1 MKKRMIAFVMMMVMC
16 LSFFA
21 PGKGASAAASKK
33 IDYEQFTVAEGE
45 FYSFKNAASGWYM
58 NVKHAGTAN
67 GTQLNL
73 YPLDTSKPRTQTFKF
88 TVKDAT
94 KKIVQISPEVTSSK
108 YVDVRRAGKPFA
120 AGQGICIWAQDGDP
134 VKNLVMDV
142 QEDGSFYL
150 CFAQYPDYCIGAKD
164 EKSASTAQTQLVVRK
179 KTDAVELRWYLCDA
193 DGVDV
198 RDIEREK
205 ETWNNPYYR
214 NMETDA
220 EGNEVNKGFGQSYIT
235 LFKYYPLLLNNET
248 FQNVTGRYAATCSQ
262 ILKNNSNNTLLSSFL
277 YSLDKGGEVLGR
289 EVLSRLGFGLDY
301 GESIRF
307 ESVQLLMQD
316 ICANESTLLAVMT
329 QIEEDFSVM
338 EESYSLTN
346 AVSKAKLIDDLA
358 KASKMSKS
366 EVERVVSDAYKNYD
380 KLGTA
385 MELGVDFVSYL
396 TTSFQLYSLNQSMID
411 YLMESIDENSDL
423 YCDLQLLKDYTGEN
437 TYKFIIDKF
446 FNEKAQKVIGDLLAK
461 TVGKGAKSFE
471 LATVV
476 VEAGVSILVNHVYQ
490 GALADDIAQVTYQ
503 HGYVRTLEDTMYQM
517 MKKFTEKDHVV
528 TAEEI
533 SRYEFIVSAYLSSLK
548 TSLEG
553 AKAMVKD
560 TASKSAI
567 QIALNDLETTVTYEN
582 YIKLCINQLPS
593 VVLKMDDL
601 VDKLENTYFTTTQT
615 ASCGYNSSHSKC
627 EYCRLYNIINAKGKN
642 GEPGWF
648 QQMFGKLT
656 TSQFPELTVSAS
668 NKSCAGWTC
677 FGFACFAE
685 WYINA
690 EDEDSS
696 VKTKCVATGTYTKE
710 FVQKNVKPGDAL
722 RIKKGE
728 AAHSVIVYAVEEDGI
743 EVIDCNRALEGYGSS
758 VVQKSKISYERY
770 AGRTVWVDRATCN
783 IE

>member
-45 FYSFKNAASGWYM
+45 LYSFKNAASGWYM

-73 YPLDTSKPRTQTFKF
+73 YPLDTSKPRTQTFRF

-120 AGQGICIWAQDGDP
+120 AGQRICIWTQDGDP

-179 KTDAVELRWYLCDA
+179 KTDAVELRWYLCDE

-235 LFKYYPLLLNNET
+235 IFKYYPET
-248 FQNVTGRYAATCSQ
+248 LENATFFNTTDSYLETCKNVMSNSSITAFAELAKKYKECVEYKSTMDDMLEVFVQKNQ
-262 ILKNNSNNTLLSSFL
+262 IVTKDAIEQYETAM
-277 YSLDKGGEVLGR
+277 G
-289 EVLSRLGFGLDY
+289 DY
-301 GESIRF
+301 LTALF
-307 ESVQLLMQD
+307 
-316 ICANESTLLAVMT
+316 STLSYAKT
-329 QIEEDFSVM
+329 QT
-338 EESYSLTN
+338 TN
-346 AVSKAKLIDDLA
+346 AVA
-358 KASKMSKS
+358 
-366 EVERVVSDAYKNYD
+366 
-380 KLGTA
+380 
-385 MELGVDFVSYL
+385 
-396 TTSFQLYSLNQSMID
+396 
-411 YLMESIDENSDL
+411 
-423 YCDLQLLKDYTGEN
+423 
-437 TYKFIIDKF
+437 
-446 FNEKAQKVIGDLLAK
+446 
-461 TVGKGAKSFE
+461 
-471 LATVV
+471 
-476 VEAGVSILVNHVYQ
+476 
-490 GALADDIAQVTYQ
+490 
-503 HGYVRTLEDTMYQM
+503 
-517 MKKFTEKDHVV
+517 
-528 TAEEI
+528 
-533 SRYEFIVSAYLSSLK
+533 
-548 TSLEG
+548 
-553 AKAMVKD
+553 
-560 TASKSAI
+560 KSAI
-567 QIALNDLETTVTYEN
+567 QNALDGLKDTVTYKN
-582 YIKLCINQLPS
+582 YIKLCVDSLPP
-593 VVLKMDDL
+593 VVGKMDTL
-601 VDKLENTYFTTTQT
+601 VDLLDRTIFTATRESCSKGSHAECPKEISNCRLTKIIEKEWFKDMFGTLSVLQFPWLSENTDNFSYTG
-615 ASCGYNSSHSKC
+615 S
-627 EYCRLYNIINAKGKN
+627 
-642 GEPGWF
+642 
-648 QQMFGKLT
+648 
-656 TSQFPELTVSAS
+656 
-668 NKSCAGWTC
+668 TC

-690 EDEDSS
+690 EDESS
-696 VKTKCVATGTYTKE
+696 HVDTKRIATGTYSKE
-710 FVQKNVKPGDAL
+710 FIQKNVKPGDAL
-722 RIKKGE
+722 RIRGTGTP
-728 AAHSVIVYAVEEDGI
+728 HSVIVYAVEEDGI